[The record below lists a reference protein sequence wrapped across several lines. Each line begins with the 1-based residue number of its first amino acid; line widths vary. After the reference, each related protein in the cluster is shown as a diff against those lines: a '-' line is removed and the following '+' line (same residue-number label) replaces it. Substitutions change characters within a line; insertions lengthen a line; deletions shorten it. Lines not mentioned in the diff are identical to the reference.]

1 MTLRIRTATLDDLDI
16 VTELEQAAFLP
27 AEAASRERMEQR
39 LLYFP
44 NHFHL
49 MFNGDALVSYISAMP
64 SDERDLRDEM
74 YADARLQDELGSW
87 EMIFSVATLPS
98 YQDLGIASQLMR
110 SYLESTR
117 EQGRKGIVLTCK
129 EKLVGFY
136 ARFGF
141 VDEGMSDSSHGG
153 ATWYQMRL
161 VF

>member
-1 MTLRIRTATLDDLDI
+1 MTLRIRTATLDDLGI

-49 MFNGDALVSYISAMP
+49 MFNGDVLVSYISAMP

-87 EMIFSVATLPS
+87 EIDLQRRHAAVLPAPRHR
-98 YQDLGIASQLMR
+98 LPAHAQLP
-110 SYLESTR
+110 
-117 EQGRKGIVLTCK
+117 
-129 EKLVGFY
+129 
-136 ARFGF
+136 
-141 VDEGMSDSSHGG
+141 
-153 ATWYQMRL
+153 
-161 VF
+161 